1 VGGDG
6 KEEDDDGKGAAGLS
20 LSSSPLAR
28 FKKAGVDVV
37 LNASILGMGLLT
49 SRGIP
54 ADPPGSK
61 TDSLLVR
68 WHPSPPELRVACKR
82 LAELSAAAGE
92 RLESVAI
99 RWSIAEW
106 ARIAAAA
113 GLGVDIAAPGVG
125 SQKVG
130 VTVCGVTTIAELEET
145 VAEWR
150 GVLSSLALGGS
161 DELYGPARQEKVL
174 NLVRNEFWPALQ
186 LWLDYVWDSPGP
198 GFVNTRQESDRG
210 ITPDDGIITA
220 FEKAKQG
227 TQPTANAR

>member
-1 VGGDG
+1 
-6 KEEDDDGKGAAGLS
+6 
-20 LSSSPLAR
+20 LAR

-49 SRGIP
+49 SQGIP

-61 TDSLLVR
+61 TDSLLVH
-68 WHPSPPELRVACKR
+68 WHPSPPELRVACKM

-125 SQKVG
+125 FQKVG

-150 GVLSSLALGGS
+150 GALFSLALGGS

-186 LWLDYVWDSPGP
+186 SWLDYVWDSPGS
-198 GFVNTRQESDRG
+198 GFVNTRRESDRG
-210 ITPDDGIITA
+210 TTPDDGIIAA
-220 FEKAKQG
+220 FEMAKQG